1 MSSQATIYAQ
11 NHVKSLQESLEADEI
26 VVRTTGQQ
34 NENVSLT
41 HLERLEIIANYL
53 AIIVVIILTVI
64 LTLICNT
71 GYKYKLNVIIEY
83 QTLTRN

>member
-53 AIIVVIILTVI
+53 AIIVVIILTI
-64 LTLICNT
+64 TLTFIYNIVH
-71 GYKYKLNVIIEY
+71 KFKY
-83 QTLTRN
+83 QTLIHN

>member
-1 MSSQATIYAQ
+1 MSFQATIYAQ
-11 NHVKSLQESLEADEI
+11 NHVRNLQESLEADEI

-53 AIIVVIILTVI
+53 AIIVVIILTI
-64 LTLICNT
+64 
-71 GYKYKLNVIIEY
+71 
-83 QTLTRN
+83 TLTFISDLNIRH

>member
-11 NHVKSLQESLEADEI
+11 NHVKNLQESLEADEI

-53 AIIVVIILTVI
+53 AIIVVIILTI
-64 LTLICNT
+64 TLTFICNA
-71 GYKYKLNVIIEY
+71 G
-83 QTLTRN
+83 LTYNH